1 MIDQN
6 TPEERMLR
14 LFTRLRNLELDHCP
28 DLADGI
34 SPAQM
39 TLLEQ
44 IVLNPGCGVQ
54 DIAEQLDLSPPTVS
68 VGMNK
73 LEEIGLVKR
82 EPHVTDKRAV
92 QFYTTERAQS
102 MHNRF
107 TAARLQKF
115 KRLLSGL
122 NPQDQ
127 EMLLRLLSQAVAYA
141 ETGIDKKPTN
151 RQIFSDNR
159 QKDNWI
165 YKS

>member
-54 DIAEQLDLSPPTVS
+54 DIAEQLDLSAPTVS

-73 LEEIGLVKR
+73 LEENGLVKR
-82 EPHVTDKRAV
+82 EPHATDKRAV
-92 QFYTTERAQS
+92 QFYTTERGQS
-102 MHNRF
+102 MHDRF
-107 TAARLQKF
+107 SAARLRKF

-122 NPQDQ
+122 NPQDK
-127 EMLLRLLSQAVAYA
+127 ETLLRLLSQAVAYA
-141 ETGIDKKPTN
+141 ETGIDKIPTN
-151 RQIFSDNR
+151 RQIYSDNR